1 MGGMAA
7 PPPAVIRA
15 ALALDL
21 DPARLRP
28 LGGASAATWDTG
40 DQVLRVGPRDR
51 VGTELAAAAAAAAVL
66 PVPEVLDRAEV
77 QGELAVLL
85 ERLPGRPAIEVALR
99 ESGLAHAVGLACAA
113 VHEALAGVPAPA
125 SVPTVAELLTV
136 PRPPAALT
144 GQPRPRLLHLD
155 LHPFNLLISDDG
167 RLTGVL
173 DWANAAAGHPDLD
186 RARTWSILTLDPA
199 ARAGHSVPAFA
210 ALADAWLEGGQLA
223 QTPPAARAW
232 ACRYMLNDLGRR
244 YSPADLAP
252 VREAYEGLRHRTAS
266 T

>member
-1 MGGMAA
+1 MGGVAA

-28 LGGASAATWDTG
+28 LGGASAATWGIG
-40 DQVLRVGPRDR
+40 DQVLRLGPGDR
-51 VGTELAAAAAAAAVL
+51 MGTELAAAAAAAAVL
-66 PVPEVLDRAEV
+66 PVPEVRAQAEV
-77 QGELAVLL
+77 DDDLAVLL

-99 ESGLAHAVGLACAA
+99 DAGLARTVGRACAT
-113 VHEALAGVPAPA
+113 VHQALAGVPAPA
-125 SVPTVAELLTV
+125 SVPTLAELRTV
-136 PRPPAALT
+136 PRPPAGLT
-144 GQPRPRLLHLD
+144 ARPGLRLLHLD
-155 LHPFNLLISDDG
+155 LHPFNLLASDDG

-199 ARAGHSVPAFA
+199 ARARHSMPAFA
-210 ALADAWLEGGQLA
+210 ALADGWLEGGRLA
-223 QTPPAARAW
+223 QTSPAARAW
-232 ACRYMLNDLGRR
+232 ACRYMLNDLGHR
-244 YSPADLAP
+244 YSAADLAP
-252 VREAYEGLRHRTAS
+252 VRQAYEGLRHRTAS